1 MTDRKCQRF
10 TAFLPFLAA
19 LATLVLFAGS
29 TRVSAAAPPV
39 PPAEGDNML
48 PETSDSGH
56 DSASPSEDSGTT
68 NTSEIFE
75 FSQGTILGFSE
86 AYLENTA
93 QSGGSITLTIPDKI
107 NGVSVT
113 AIGDRAFYGLKN
125 LTGVLRLP
133 AAITRIGTEAF
144 YGTGLSTVYLPSSLS
159 ACGASAFDSGPVLVF
174 PDQTCFEKF
183 ASSDMTTDWKRAGY
197 LLKLT
202 LQNVNGTK
210 TQRQVLYNLPLSYTK
225 NAQDEWK
232 KDSSWKLPAIP
243 AEDGY
248 SSGRWVF
255 DPSDSDAK
263 SVTED
268 TSVTGDTLY
277 AVRSIVPPEISFGKD
292 INCEYDGK
300 EHTLSVRS
308 SHPLYSSSDTAE
320 EGDVLFFYTWNWEEN
335 GQKQEKKGYD
345 LSSLS
350 FTLAC
355 DLSVTVDVEAQ
366 VKAAE
371 GGTSSVLAKKS
382 HTWTVQITEPESPE
396 VSESSTPTESPDSLD
411 VPGTQES
418 SGSNESSG
426 SGESKDPAGSGNE
439 KLPSEATDSENTSG
453 SESSSGSGNSSVF
466 SCQIEIQGNSGGSVD
481 PEGKLTIQ
489 NGSKITFTFTPDPG
503 FCIQKVMLD
512 GENVTA
518 QIKEN
523 RYTPEPQ
530 SLSADHDPHKLS
542 VSFRRLKK
550 AELLELFKAL
560 PPLDGT
566 TDYSEETKDA
576 YLDAWIQY
584 QALQKNGGMRLGS
597 EVLQT
602 YYKNLSCLPCFDLK
616 VNVDEK
622 VKDLVSVP
630 DVSPVLSSLTQE
642 EAQGLLDGNITKI
655 SFLLEITPA
664 NLDETQEQAIL
675 SLLDSPVLMESF
687 QAALEKTVE
696 KQGASNTW
704 TSFPSGPSL
713 TLRCSFAGAKP
724 HEKGYERTF
733 YIAMQKKASGETDD
747 AALMKTKTT
756 KKTVLTAEASSFP
769 AVFTLLYQDRKAGGE
784 TGTTETPSESESPS
798 SSQPGDVSGNNP
810 SGGGSSGG
818 NTSSESSS
826 ESSSSGSTSSSSSS
840 SSSSSGSGS
849 SGNQNSGKNDSGD
862 NDSRDNDSRNNDSG
876 NNDSRNNDSAT
887 HVPDYEKE
895 FWEDVRS
902 LIQQA
907 KAGETVNVN
916 AVTWDKMPENVM
928 DALRKNPHVALIVR
942 WDGGDPVIIPALTAL
957 AKEEGRVYYPLSY
970 LSGLYKTINA
980 ALTQPV
986 PQPSATPQLTAPAQ
1000 PSSSYTPTPESMGVK
1015 RPQNTQDGSQTQD
1028 TEESAEPET
1037 AAEPEGSLPAP
1048 SSENTSA
1055 EPLNTVQVSQVQ
1067 RSPVTIIVLVAS
1079 AALLILVLILIAVLL
1094 TLKKK

>member
-10 TAFLPFLAA
+10 TAFLPFLAV

-39 PPAEGDNML
+39 PPAKGDNTL
-48 PETSDSGH
+48 PETSDSVH

-86 AYLENTA
+86 AYLENAA

-125 LTGVLRLP
+125 LTGVLKLP
-133 AAITRIGTEAF
+133 AAITRIGAEAF
-144 YGTGLSTVYLPSSLS
+144 YGTGLSTVYLPASLS
-159 ACGASAFDSGPVLVF
+159 ACGTSAFDSGPVLVF

-197 LLKLT
+197 PLKLT
-202 LQNVNGTK
+202 LQNVNGTT

-225 NAQDEWK
+225 NAQGEWK

-300 EHTLSVRS
+300 EHTLSVRT

-350 FTLAC
+350 FTQAC

-396 VSESSTPTESPDSLD
+396 VSESS
-411 VPGTQES
+411 
-418 SGSNESSG
+418 
-426 SGESKDPAGSGNE
+426 GSGNE
-439 KLPSEATDSENTSG
+439 KLPSESTDSENTSG
-453 SESSSGSGNSSVF
+453 SESTSGSGNSSVF
-466 SCQIEIQGNSGGSVD
+466 SCQIEIQDNSGGSVD
-481 PEGKLTIQ
+481 PEGMLTIQ

-523 RYTPEPQ
+523 RYTLEPQ

-560 PPLDGT
+560 PSLDGT
-566 TDYSEETKDA
+566 TDYSEENRDA

-642 EAQGLLDGNITKI
+642 EAQGLLDGDITKI

-664 NLDETQEQAIL
+664 NLDETQEQTIL

-733 YIAMQKKASGETDD
+733 YIAMQKKASGETND

-818 NTSSESSS
+818 NTSGESSS
-826 ESSSSGSTSSSSSS
+826 G
-840 SSSSSGSGS
+840 SSSSGSGS
-849 SGNQNSGKNDSGD
+849 SGNQNSGD
-862 NDSRDNDSRNNDSG
+862 NDSR

-902 LIQQA
+902 LIQKA

-1000 PSSSYTPTPESMGVK
+1000 SSSSYTPTPESMGVK
-1015 RPQNTQDGSQTQD
+1015 RPQNTQDDSPTQAS
-1028 TEESAEPET
+1028 EESTEPET
-1037 AAEPEGSLPAP
+1037 AAEPEGSLPAA
-1048 SSENTSA
+1048 SSENVSA
-1055 EPLNTVQVSQVQ
+1055 EPLNTVQVSQAQ
-1067 RSPVTIIVLVAS
+1067 KSPVTIIILVAS

>member
-10 TAFLPFLAA
+10 TAFLPFLAV

-39 PPAEGDNML
+39 PPAEGDNTL
-48 PETSDSGH
+48 PETSDSVH

-68 NTSEIFE
+68 GTSEIFE

-86 AYLENTA
+86 AYLENAA

-133 AAITRIGTEAF
+133 AAITRIGAEAF

-197 LLKLT
+197 PLKLT
-202 LQNVNGTK
+202 LQNVNGTT

-225 NAQDEWK
+225 NAQGEWK

-320 EGDVLFFYTWNWEEN
+320 EGDVLFFYTWSWEEN

-350 FTLAC
+350 FTQAC

-371 GGTSSVLAKKS
+371 GGTSSVLAEKS

-396 VSESSTPTESPDSLD
+396 VSESS
-411 VPGTQES
+411 
-418 SGSNESSG
+418 
-426 SGESKDPAGSGNE
+426 GSGNE
-439 KLPSEATDSENTSG
+439 KLPSESTDSENTSG
-453 SESSSGSGNSSVF
+453 SESTSGSGNSSVF

-481 PEGKLTIQ
+481 PEGMLTIQ

-642 EAQGLLDGNITKI
+642 EAQGLLDGDITKI

-826 ESSSSGSTSSSSSS
+826 G
-840 SSSSSGSGS
+840 SSSSGSGS
-849 SGNQNSGKNDSGD
+849 SGNQNSGK
-862 NDSRDNDSRNNDSG
+862 NDSRNNDSG

-902 LIQQA
+902 LIQKA

-1000 PSSSYTPTPESMGVK
+1000 SSSSYTPTPESMGVK
-1015 RPQNTQDGSQTQD
+1015 RPQNTQDDSPTQAS
-1028 TEESAEPET
+1028 EESTEPET
-1037 AAEPEGSLPAP
+1037 AAEPEGSLPAA
-1048 SSENTSA
+1048 SSENVSA
-1055 EPLNTVQVSQVQ
+1055 EPLNTVQVSQAQ
-1067 RSPVTIIVLVAS
+1067 KSPVTIIILVAS

>member
-10 TAFLPFLAA
+10 TAFLPFLAV

-39 PPAEGDNML
+39 PPAKGDNML
-48 PETSDSGH
+48 PETSDSVH
-56 DSASPSEDSGTT
+56 DSASLSEDSGTT

-133 AAITRIGTEAF
+133 AAITRIGAEAF

-159 ACGASAFDSGPVLVF
+159 ACGTSAFDSGPVLVF

-197 LLKLT
+197 PLKLT
-202 LQNVNGTK
+202 LQNVNGTT

-225 NAQDEWK
+225 NAQGEWK

-320 EGDVLFFYTWNWEEN
+320 EGDVLFFYTWSWEEN

-350 FTLAC
+350 FTQAC

-371 GGTSSVLAKKS
+371 GGTSSVLAEKS

-396 VSESSTPTESPDSLD
+396 VSESS
-411 VPGTQES
+411 
-418 SGSNESSG
+418 
-426 SGESKDPAGSGNE
+426 GSGNE
-439 KLPSEATDSENTSG
+439 KLPSESTDSENTSG
-453 SESSSGSGNSSVF
+453 SESTSGSGNSSVF

-481 PEGKLTIQ
+481 PEGMLTIQ

-642 EAQGLLDGNITKI
+642 EAQGLLDGDITKI

-664 NLDETQEQAIL
+664 NLDETQEQTIL

-826 ESSSSGSTSSSSSS
+826 G
-840 SSSSSGSGS
+840 SSSSGSGS
-849 SGNQNSGKNDSGD
+849 SGNQNSGKNDS
-862 NDSRDNDSRNNDSG
+862 R

-902 LIQQA
+902 LIQKA

-1000 PSSSYTPTPESMGVK
+1000 SSSSYTPTPESMGVK
-1015 RPQNTQDGSQTQD
+1015 RPQNTQDDSPTQAS
-1028 TEESAEPET
+1028 EESTEPET
-1037 AAEPEGSLPAP
+1037 AAEPEGSLPAA
-1048 SSENTSA
+1048 SSENVSA
-1055 EPLNTVQVSQVQ
+1055 EPLNTVQVSQAQ
-1067 RSPVTIIVLVAS
+1067 KSPVTIIILVAS

>member
-10 TAFLPFLAA
+10 TAFLPFLAV

-39 PPAEGDNML
+39 PPAKGDNTL
-48 PETSDSGH
+48 PETSDSVH

-68 NTSEIFE
+68 GTSEIFE

-86 AYLENTA
+86 AYLENAA

-133 AAITRIGTEAF
+133 AAITRIGAEAF

-197 LLKLT
+197 PLKLT
-202 LQNVNGTK
+202 LQNVNGTT

-225 NAQDEWK
+225 NAQGEWK

-350 FTLAC
+350 FTQAC

-371 GGTSSVLAKKS
+371 GGASSVLAEKS

-396 VSESSTPTESPDSLD
+396 VSESS
-411 VPGTQES
+411 
-418 SGSNESSG
+418 
-426 SGESKDPAGSGNE
+426 GSGNE
-439 KLPSEATDSENTSG
+439 KLPSESTDSENTSG
-453 SESSSGSGNSSVF
+453 SESTSGSGNSSVF

-481 PEGKLTIQ
+481 PEGMLTIQ

-523 RYTPEPQ
+523 SYTPEPQ

-560 PPLDGT
+560 PSLDGT
-566 TDYSEETKDA
+566 TDYSEENRDA

-642 EAQGLLDGNITKI
+642 EAQGLLDGDITKI

-664 NLDETQEQAIL
+664 NLDETQEQTIL

-826 ESSSSGSTSSSSSS
+826 G
-840 SSSSSGSGS
+840 SSSSGSGS

-862 NDSRDNDSRNNDSG
+862 NDSRNNDS
-876 NNDSRNNDSAT
+876 ST

-902 LIQQA
+902 LIQKA

-1000 PSSSYTPTPESMGVK
+1000 SSSSYTPTPESMGVK
-1015 RPQNTQDGSQTQD
+1015 RPQNTQDDSPTQAS
-1028 TEESAEPET
+1028 EESTEPET
-1037 AAEPEGSLPAP
+1037 AAEPEGSLPAA
-1048 SSENTSA
+1048 SSENVSA
-1055 EPLNTVQVSQVQ
+1055 EPLNTVQVSQAQ
-1067 RSPVTIIVLVAS
+1067 KSPVTIIILVAS

>member
-10 TAFLPFLAA
+10 TAFLPFLAV

-48 PETSDSGH
+48 PETSDSVH

-68 NTSEIFE
+68 GTSEIFE

-133 AAITRIGTEAF
+133 AAITRIGAEAF
-144 YGTGLSTVYLPSSLS
+144 YGTGLSTVYLPASLS

-197 LLKLT
+197 PLKLT
-202 LQNVNGTK
+202 LQNVNGTT

-225 NAQDEWK
+225 NAQGEWK

-292 INCEYDGK
+292 IICEYDGK
-300 EHTLSVRS
+300 EHTLSVRT

-320 EGDVLFFYTWNWEEN
+320 EGDVLFFYTWSWEEN

-350 FTLAC
+350 FTQTC

-396 VSESSTPTESPDSLD
+396 VSESS
-411 VPGTQES
+411 
-418 SGSNESSG
+418 
-426 SGESKDPAGSGNE
+426 GSGNE
-439 KLPSEATDSENTSG
+439 KLPSESTDSENTSG
-453 SESSSGSGNSSVF
+453 SESTSGSGNSSVF

-481 PEGKLTIQ
+481 PEGMLTIQ

-642 EAQGLLDGNITKI
+642 EAQGLLDGDITKI

-826 ESSSSGSTSSSSSS
+826 G
-840 SSSSSGSGS
+840 SSSSGSGS
-849 SGNQNSGKNDSGD
+849 SGNQNSGKNDS
-862 NDSRDNDSRNNDSG
+862 R

-902 LIQQA
+902 LIQKA

-1000 PSSSYTPTPESMGVK
+1000 SSSSYTPTPESMGVK
-1015 RPQNTQDGSQTQD
+1015 RPQNTQDDSPTQAS
-1028 TEESAEPET
+1028 EESTEPET
-1037 AAEPEGSLPAP
+1037 AAEPEGSLPAA
-1048 SSENTSA
+1048 SSENVSA
-1055 EPLNTVQVSQVQ
+1055 EPLNTVQVSQAQ
-1067 RSPVTIIVLVAS
+1067 KSPVTIIILVAS

>member
-10 TAFLPFLAA
+10 TAFLPFLAV

-39 PPAEGDNML
+39 PPAKGDNTL
-48 PETSDSGH
+48 PETSDSVH

-86 AYLENTA
+86 AYLENAA

-125 LTGVLRLP
+125 LTGVLKLP
-133 AAITRIGTEAF
+133 AAITRIGAEAF
-144 YGTGLSTVYLPSSLS
+144 YGTGLSTVYLPASLS
-159 ACGASAFDSGPVLVF
+159 AYGASAFDSGPVLVF

-197 LLKLT
+197 PLKLT
-202 LQNVNGTK
+202 LQNVNGTT

-225 NAQDEWK
+225 NAQGEWK

-300 EHTLSVRS
+300 EHTLSVRT

-350 FTLAC
+350 FTQAC

-396 VSESSTPTESPDSLD
+396 VSESS
-411 VPGTQES
+411 
-418 SGSNESSG
+418 
-426 SGESKDPAGSGNE
+426 GSGNE
-439 KLPSEATDSENTSG
+439 KLPSESTDSENTSG
-453 SESSSGSGNSSVF
+453 SESTSGSGNSSVF
-466 SCQIEIQGNSGGSVD
+466 SCQIEIQDNSGGSVD
-481 PEGKLTIQ
+481 PEGMLTIQ

-523 RYTPEPQ
+523 RYTLEPQ

-560 PPLDGT
+560 PSLDGT
-566 TDYSEETKDA
+566 TDYSEENRDA

-642 EAQGLLDGNITKI
+642 EAQGLLDGDITKI

-664 NLDETQEQAIL
+664 NLDETQEQTIL

-733 YIAMQKKASGETDD
+733 YIAMQKKASGETND

-818 NTSSESSS
+818 NTSGESSS
-826 ESSSSGSTSSSSSS
+826 G
-840 SSSSSGSGS
+840 SSSSGSGS
-849 SGNQNSGKNDSGD
+849 SGNQNSGD
-862 NDSRDNDSRNNDSG
+862 NDSR

-902 LIQQA
+902 LIQKA

-1000 PSSSYTPTPESMGVK
+1000 SSSSYTPTPESMGVK
-1015 RPQNTQDGSQTQD
+1015 RPQNTQDDSPTQAS
-1028 TEESAEPET
+1028 EESTEPET
-1037 AAEPEGSLPAP
+1037 AAEPEGSLPAA
-1048 SSENTSA
+1048 SSENVSA
-1055 EPLNTVQVSQVQ
+1055 EPLNTVQVSQAQ
-1067 RSPVTIIVLVAS
+1067 KSPVTIIILVAS

>member
-10 TAFLPFLAA
+10 TAFLPFLAV

-39 PPAEGDNML
+39 PPAKGDNML
-48 PETSDSGH
+48 PETSDSVH
-56 DSASPSEDSGTT
+56 DSASLSEDSGTT

-113 AIGDRAFYGLKN
+113 AIGDRAFYGIKN
-125 LTGVLRLP
+125 LPGVLGLP
-133 AAITRIGTEAF
+133 AAITRIGAEAF

-159 ACGASAFDSGPVLVF
+159 ACGTSAFDSGPVLVF

-197 LLKLT
+197 PLKLT
-202 LQNVNGTK
+202 LQNVNGTT

-225 NAQDEWK
+225 NAQGEWK

-320 EGDVLFFYTWNWEEN
+320 EGDVLFFYTWSWEEN

-350 FTLAC
+350 FTQAC

-371 GGTSSVLAKKS
+371 GGTSSVLAEKS

-396 VSESSTPTESPDSLD
+396 VSESS
-411 VPGTQES
+411 
-418 SGSNESSG
+418 
-426 SGESKDPAGSGNE
+426 GSGNE
-439 KLPSEATDSENTSG
+439 KLPSESTDSENTSG
-453 SESSSGSGNSSVF
+453 SESTSGSGNSSVF

-481 PEGKLTIQ
+481 PEGMLTIQ

-642 EAQGLLDGNITKI
+642 EAQGLLDGDITKI

-664 NLDETQEQAIL
+664 NLDETQEQTIL

-826 ESSSSGSTSSSSSS
+826 G
-840 SSSSSGSGS
+840 SSSSGSGS
-849 SGNQNSGKNDSGD
+849 SGNQNSGKNDS
-862 NDSRDNDSRNNDSG
+862 R

-902 LIQQA
+902 LIQKA

-1000 PSSSYTPTPESMGVK
+1000 SSSSYTPTPESMGVK
-1015 RPQNTQDGSQTQD
+1015 RPQNTQDDSPTQAS
-1028 TEESAEPET
+1028 EESTEPET
-1037 AAEPEGSLPAP
+1037 AAEPEGSLPAA
-1048 SSENTSA
+1048 SSENVSA
-1055 EPLNTVQVSQVQ
+1055 EPLNTVQVSQAQ
-1067 RSPVTIIVLVAS
+1067 KSPVTIIILVAS

>member
-10 TAFLPFLAA
+10 TAFLPFLAV

-39 PPAEGDNML
+39 PPAKGDNML
-48 PETSDSGH
+48 PETSDSVH
-56 DSASPSEDSGTT
+56 DSASLSEDSGTT

-113 AIGDRAFYGLKN
+113 AIGDRAFYGCQSLA
-125 LTGVLRLP
+125 GVLQLP
-133 AAITRIGTEAF
+133 HSITQIGAEAF

-159 ACGASAFDSGPVLVF
+159 ACGTSAFDSGPVLVF

-197 LLKLT
+197 PLKLT
-202 LQNVNGTK
+202 LQNVNGTT

-225 NAQDEWK
+225 NAQGEWK

-320 EGDVLFFYTWNWEEN
+320 EGDVLFFYTWSWEEN

-350 FTLAC
+350 FTQAC

-371 GGTSSVLAKKS
+371 GGTSSVLAEKS

-396 VSESSTPTESPDSLD
+396 VSESS
-411 VPGTQES
+411 
-418 SGSNESSG
+418 
-426 SGESKDPAGSGNE
+426 GSGNE
-439 KLPSEATDSENTSG
+439 KLPSESTDSENTSG
-453 SESSSGSGNSSVF
+453 SESTSGSGNSSVF

-481 PEGKLTIQ
+481 PEGMLTIQ

-642 EAQGLLDGNITKI
+642 EAQGLLDGDITKI

-664 NLDETQEQAIL
+664 NLDETQEQTIL

-826 ESSSSGSTSSSSSS
+826 G
-840 SSSSSGSGS
+840 SSSSGSGS
-849 SGNQNSGKNDSGD
+849 SGNQNSGKNDS
-862 NDSRDNDSRNNDSG
+862 R

-902 LIQQA
+902 LIQKA

-1000 PSSSYTPTPESMGVK
+1000 SSSSYTPTPESMGVK
-1015 RPQNTQDGSQTQD
+1015 RPQNTQDDSPTQAS
-1028 TEESAEPET
+1028 EESTEPET
-1037 AAEPEGSLPAP
+1037 AAEPEGSLPAA
-1048 SSENTSA
+1048 SSENVSA
-1055 EPLNTVQVSQVQ
+1055 EPLNTVQVSQAQ
-1067 RSPVTIIVLVAS
+1067 KSPVTIIILVAS

>member
-10 TAFLPFLAA
+10 TAFLPFLAV

-39 PPAEGDNML
+39 PPAEGDNTL
-48 PETSDSGH
+48 PETSDSVH

-68 NTSEIFE
+68 GTSEIFE

-86 AYLENTA
+86 AYLENAA

-133 AAITRIGTEAF
+133 AAITRIGAEAF
-144 YGTGLSTVYLPSSLS
+144 YGTGLSTVYLPASLS

-183 ASSDMTTDWKRAGY
+183 ASSDITTDWKRAGY
-197 LLKLT
+197 PLKLT
-202 LQNVNGTK
+202 LQNVNGTT

-225 NAQDEWK
+225 NAQGEWK

-292 INCEYDGK
+292 IICEYDGK

-320 EGDVLFFYTWNWEEN
+320 EGDVLFFYTWSWEEN

-350 FTLAC
+350 FTQAC

-371 GGTSSVLAKKS
+371 GGTSSVLAEKS

-396 VSESSTPTESPDSLD
+396 VSESS
-411 VPGTQES
+411 
-418 SGSNESSG
+418 
-426 SGESKDPAGSGNE
+426 GSGNE
-439 KLPSEATDSENTSG
+439 KLPSESTDSENTSG
-453 SESSSGSGNSSVF
+453 SESTSGSGNSSVF

-481 PEGKLTIQ
+481 PEGMLTIQ

-642 EAQGLLDGNITKI
+642 EAQGLLDGDITKI

-826 ESSSSGSTSSSSSS
+826 G
-840 SSSSSGSGS
+840 SSSSGSGS
-849 SGNQNSGKNDSGD
+849 SGNQNSGN
-862 NDSRDNDSRNNDSG
+862 NDSR

-902 LIQQA
+902 LIQKA

-1000 PSSSYTPTPESMGVK
+1000 SSSSYTPTPESMGVK
-1015 RPQNTQDGSQTQD
+1015 RPQNTQDDSLTQAS
-1028 TEESAEPET
+1028 EESTEPET
-1037 AAEPEGSLPAP
+1037 AAEPEGSLPAA
-1048 SSENTSA
+1048 SSENVSA
-1055 EPLNTVQVSQVQ
+1055 EPLNTVQVSQAQ
-1067 RSPVTIIVLVAS
+1067 KSPVTIIILVAS

>member
-10 TAFLPFLAA
+10 TAFLPFLAV

-48 PETSDSGH
+48 PETSDSVH

-68 NTSEIFE
+68 GTSEIFE

-86 AYLENTA
+86 AYLENAA

-133 AAITRIGTEAF
+133 AAITRIGAEAF
-144 YGTGLSTVYLPSSLS
+144 YGTGLSTVYLPASLS

-197 LLKLT
+197 PLKLT
-202 LQNVNGTK
+202 LQNVNGTT

-225 NAQDEWK
+225 NAQGEWK

-292 INCEYDGK
+292 IICEYDGK
-300 EHTLSVRS
+300 EHTLSVRT

-320 EGDVLFFYTWNWEEN
+320 EGDVLFFYTWSWEEN

-350 FTLAC
+350 FTQAC

-396 VSESSTPTESPDSLD
+396 VSESS
-411 VPGTQES
+411 
-418 SGSNESSG
+418 
-426 SGESKDPAGSGNE
+426 GSGNE
-439 KLPSEATDSENTSG
+439 KLPSESTDSENTSG
-453 SESSSGSGNSSVF
+453 SESTSGSGNSSVF

-481 PEGKLTIQ
+481 PEGMLTIQ

-826 ESSSSGSTSSSSSS
+826 G
-840 SSSSSGSGS
+840 SSSSGSGS
-849 SGNQNSGKNDSGD
+849 SGNQNSGKNDS
-862 NDSRDNDSRNNDSG
+862 R

-902 LIQQA
+902 LIQKA

-1000 PSSSYTPTPESMGVK
+1000 SSSSYTPTPESMGVK
-1015 RPQNTQDGSQTQD
+1015 RPQNTQDDSPTQAS
-1028 TEESAEPET
+1028 EESTEPET
-1037 AAEPEGSLPAP
+1037 AAEPEGSLPAA
-1048 SSENTSA
+1048 SSENVSA
-1055 EPLNTVQVSQVQ
+1055 EPLNTVQVSQAQ
-1067 RSPVTIIVLVAS
+1067 KSPVTIIILVAS

>member
-1 MTDRKCQRF
+1 M
-10 TAFLPFLAA
+10 
-19 LATLVLFAGS
+19 
-29 TRVSAAAPPV
+29 
-39 PPAEGDNML
+39 
-48 PETSDSGH
+48 
-56 DSASPSEDSGTT
+56 
-68 NTSEIFE
+68 
-75 FSQGTILGFSE
+75 
-86 AYLENTA
+86 
-93 QSGGSITLTIPDKI
+93 
-107 NGVSVT
+107 
-113 AIGDRAFYGLKN
+113 
-125 LTGVLRLP
+125 LRLP
-133 AAITRIGTEAF
+133 AAITRIGAEAF

-159 ACGASAFDSGPVLVF
+159 ACGTSAFDSGPVLVF

-197 LLKLT
+197 PLKLT
-202 LQNVNGTK
+202 LQNVNGTT

-225 NAQDEWK
+225 NAQGEWK

-320 EGDVLFFYTWNWEEN
+320 EGDVLFFYTWSWEEN

-350 FTLAC
+350 FTQAC

-371 GGTSSVLAKKS
+371 GGTSSVLAEKS

-396 VSESSTPTESPDSLD
+396 VSESS
-411 VPGTQES
+411 
-418 SGSNESSG
+418 
-426 SGESKDPAGSGNE
+426 GSGNE
-439 KLPSEATDSENTSG
+439 KLPSESTDSENTSG
-453 SESSSGSGNSSVF
+453 SESTSGSGNSSVF

-481 PEGKLTIQ
+481 PEGMLTIQ

-642 EAQGLLDGNITKI
+642 EAQGLLDGDITKI

-664 NLDETQEQAIL
+664 NLDETQEQTIL

-826 ESSSSGSTSSSSSS
+826 G
-840 SSSSSGSGS
+840 SSSSGSGS
-849 SGNQNSGKNDSGD
+849 SGNQNSGKNDS
-862 NDSRDNDSRNNDSG
+862 R

-902 LIQQA
+902 LIQKA

-1000 PSSSYTPTPESMGVK
+1000 SSSSYTPTPESMGVK
-1015 RPQNTQDGSQTQD
+1015 RPQNTQDDSPTQAS
-1028 TEESAEPET
+1028 EESTEPET
-1037 AAEPEGSLPAP
+1037 AAEPEGSLPAA
-1048 SSENTSA
+1048 SSENVSA
-1055 EPLNTVQVSQVQ
+1055 EPLNTVQVSQAQ
-1067 RSPVTIIVLVAS
+1067 KSPVTIIILVAS

>member
-10 TAFLPFLAA
+10 TVFLPFLAV

-48 PETSDSGH
+48 PETSDSVH

-68 NTSEIFE
+68 GTSEIFE

-125 LTGVLRLP
+125 LIGVLRLP
-133 AAITRIGTEAF
+133 AAITRIGAEAF

-197 LLKLT
+197 PLKLT
-202 LQNVNGTK
+202 LQNVNGTT

-225 NAQDEWK
+225 NAQGEWK

-292 INCEYDGK
+292 IICEYDGK
-300 EHTLSVRS
+300 EHTLSVRT

-320 EGDVLFFYTWNWEEN
+320 EGDVLFFYTWSWEEN

-350 FTLAC
+350 FTQTC

-396 VSESSTPTESPDSLD
+396 VSESS
-411 VPGTQES
+411 
-418 SGSNESSG
+418 
-426 SGESKDPAGSGNE
+426 GSGNE
-439 KLPSEATDSENTSG
+439 KLPSESTDSENTSG
-453 SESSSGSGNSSVF
+453 SESTSGSGNSSVF

-481 PEGKLTIQ
+481 PEGMLTIQ

-642 EAQGLLDGNITKI
+642 EAQGLLDGDITKI

-769 AVFTLLYQDRKAGGE
+769 AIFTLLYQDRKAGGE

-826 ESSSSGSTSSSSSS
+826 G
-840 SSSSSGSGS
+840 SSSSGSGS
-849 SGNQNSGKNDSGD
+849 SGNQNSGKNDS
-862 NDSRDNDSRNNDSG
+862 R

-902 LIQQA
+902 LIQKA

-1000 PSSSYTPTPESMGVK
+1000 SSSSYTPTPESMGVK
-1015 RPQNTQDGSQTQD
+1015 RPQNTQDDSPTQAS
-1028 TEESAEPET
+1028 EESTEPET
-1037 AAEPEGSLPAP
+1037 AAEPEGSLPAA
-1048 SSENTSA
+1048 SSENVSA
-1055 EPLNTVQVSQVQ
+1055 EPLNTVQVSQAQ
-1067 RSPVTIIVLVAS
+1067 KSPVTIIILVAS

>member
-10 TAFLPFLAA
+10 TAFLPFLAV

-39 PPAEGDNML
+39 PPAEGDNTL
-48 PETSDSGH
+48 PETSDSVH

-68 NTSEIFE
+68 GTSEIFE

-133 AAITRIGTEAF
+133 AAITRIGAEAF
-144 YGTGLSTVYLPSSLS
+144 YGTGLSTVYLPASLS

-197 LLKLT
+197 PLKLT
-202 LQNVNGTK
+202 LQNVNGTT

-225 NAQDEWK
+225 NAQGEWK

-248 SSGRWVF
+248 SSSRWVF

-300 EHTLSVRS
+300 EHTLSVRT

-320 EGDVLFFYTWNWEEN
+320 EGDVLFFYTWSWEEN

-350 FTLAC
+350 FTQAC

-371 GGTSSVLAKKS
+371 GGTSSVLAEKS

-396 VSESSTPTESPDSLD
+396 VSESS
-411 VPGTQES
+411 
-418 SGSNESSG
+418 
-426 SGESKDPAGSGNE
+426 GSGNE
-439 KLPSEATDSENTSG
+439 KLPSESTDSENTSG
-453 SESSSGSGNSSVF
+453 SESTSGSGNSSVF

-481 PEGKLTIQ
+481 PEGMLTIQ

-756 KKTVLTAEASSFP
+756 KKTVLTAEAYSFP

-826 ESSSSGSTSSSSSS
+826 G
-840 SSSSSGSGS
+840 SSSSGSGS
-849 SGNQNSGKNDSGD
+849 SGNQNSGKNDS
-862 NDSRDNDSRNNDSG
+862 RNNDSG
-876 NNDSRNNDSAT
+876 NNDSAT

-902 LIQQA
+902 LIQKA

-1000 PSSSYTPTPESMGVK
+1000 SSSSYTPTPESMGVK
-1015 RPQNTQDGSQTQD
+1015 RPQNTQDDSPTQAS
-1028 TEESAEPET
+1028 EESTEPET
-1037 AAEPEGSLPAP
+1037 AAEPEGSLPAA
-1048 SSENTSA
+1048 SSENVSA
-1055 EPLNTVQVSQVQ
+1055 EPLNTVQVSQAQ
-1067 RSPVTIIVLVAS
+1067 KSPVTIIILVAS

>member
-10 TAFLPFLAA
+10 TAFLPFLAV

-39 PPAEGDNML
+39 PPAEGDNTL
-48 PETSDSGH
+48 PETSDSVH

-68 NTSEIFE
+68 GTSEIFE

-86 AYLENTA
+86 AYLENAA

-133 AAITRIGTEAF
+133 AAITRIGAEAF
-144 YGTGLSTVYLPSSLS
+144 YGTGLSTVYLPASLS

-197 LLKLT
+197 PLKLT
-202 LQNVNGTK
+202 LQNVNGTT

-225 NAQDEWK
+225 NAQGEWK

-320 EGDVLFFYTWNWEEN
+320 EGDVLFFYTWSWEEN

-350 FTLAC
+350 FTQAC

-371 GGTSSVLAKKS
+371 GGTSSVLAEKS

-396 VSESSTPTESPDSLD
+396 VSESS
-411 VPGTQES
+411 
-418 SGSNESSG
+418 
-426 SGESKDPAGSGNE
+426 GSGNE
-439 KLPSEATDSENTSG
+439 KLPSESTDSENTSG
-453 SESSSGSGNSSVF
+453 SESTSGSGNSSVF

-481 PEGKLTIQ
+481 PEGMLTIQ

-642 EAQGLLDGNITKI
+642 EAQGLLDGDITKI

-826 ESSSSGSTSSSSSS
+826 G
-840 SSSSSGSGS
+840 SSSSGSGS
-849 SGNQNSGKNDSGD
+849 SGNQNSGN
-862 NDSRDNDSRNNDSG
+862 NDSR

-902 LIQQA
+902 LIQKA

-1000 PSSSYTPTPESMGVK
+1000 SSSSYTPTPESMGVK
-1015 RPQNTQDGSQTQD
+1015 RPQNTQDDSLTQAS
-1028 TEESAEPET
+1028 EESTEPET
-1037 AAEPEGSLPAP
+1037 AAEPEGSLPAA
-1048 SSENTSA
+1048 SSENVSA
-1055 EPLNTVQVSQVQ
+1055 EPLNTVQVSQAQ
-1067 RSPVTIIVLVAS
+1067 KSPVTIIILVAS

>member
-1 MTDRKCQRF
+1 M
-10 TAFLPFLAA
+10 
-19 LATLVLFAGS
+19 
-29 TRVSAAAPPV
+29 
-39 PPAEGDNML
+39 
-48 PETSDSGH
+48 
-56 DSASPSEDSGTT
+56 
-68 NTSEIFE
+68 
-75 FSQGTILGFSE
+75 
-86 AYLENTA
+86 
-93 QSGGSITLTIPDKI
+93 
-107 NGVSVT
+107 
-113 AIGDRAFYGLKN
+113 
-125 LTGVLRLP
+125 
-133 AAITRIGTEAF
+133 
-144 YGTGLSTVYLPSSLS
+144 
-159 ACGASAFDSGPVLVF
+159 
-174 PDQTCFEKF
+174 
-183 ASSDMTTDWKRAGY
+183 
-197 LLKLT
+197 
-202 LQNVNGTK
+202 
-210 TQRQVLYNLPLSYTK
+210 
-225 NAQDEWK
+225 
-232 KDSSWKLPAIP
+232 
-243 AEDGY
+243 
-248 SSGRWVF
+248 
-255 DPSDSDAK
+255 
-263 SVTED
+263 
-268 TSVTGDTLY
+268 
-277 AVRSIVPPEISFGKD
+277 
-292 INCEYDGK
+292 
-300 EHTLSVRS
+300 
-308 SHPLYSSSDTAE
+308 
-320 EGDVLFFYTWNWEEN
+320 
-335 GQKQEKKGYD
+335 
-345 LSSLS
+345 
-350 FTLAC
+350 
-355 DLSVTVDVEAQ
+355 
-366 VKAAE
+366 
-371 GGTSSVLAKKS
+371 
-382 HTWTVQITEPESPE
+382 
-396 VSESSTPTESPDSLD
+396 
-411 VPGTQES
+411 
-418 SGSNESSG
+418 
-426 SGESKDPAGSGNE
+426 
-439 KLPSEATDSENTSG
+439 
-453 SESSSGSGNSSVF
+453 
-466 SCQIEIQGNSGGSVD
+466 
-481 PEGKLTIQ
+481 LTIQ

-642 EAQGLLDGNITKI
+642 EAQGLLDGDITKI

-826 ESSSSGSTSSSSSS
+826 G
-840 SSSSSGSGS
+840 SSSSGSGS
-849 SGNQNSGKNDSGD
+849 SGNQNSGKNDS
-862 NDSRDNDSRNNDSG
+862 R

-902 LIQQA
+902 LIQKA

-1000 PSSSYTPTPESMGVK
+1000 SSSSYTPTPESMGVK
-1015 RPQNTQDGSQTQD
+1015 RPQNTQDDSPTQAS
-1028 TEESAEPET
+1028 EESTEPET
-1037 AAEPEGSLPAP
+1037 AAEPEGSLPAA
-1048 SSENTSA
+1048 SSENVSA
-1055 EPLNTVQVSQVQ
+1055 EPLNTVQVSQAQ
-1067 RSPVTIIVLVAS
+1067 KSPVTIIILVAS

>member
-10 TAFLPFLAA
+10 TAFLPFLAV

-39 PPAEGDNML
+39 PPAKGDNTL
-48 PETSDSGH
+48 PETSDSVH

-86 AYLENTA
+86 AYLENAA

-125 LTGVLRLP
+125 LTGVLKLP
-133 AAITRIGTEAF
+133 AAITRIGAEAF
-144 YGTGLSTVYLPSSLS
+144 YGTGLSTVYLPASLS
-159 ACGASAFDSGPVLVF
+159 ACGTSAFDSGPVLVF

-197 LLKLT
+197 PLKLT
-202 LQNVNGTK
+202 LQNVNGTT

-225 NAQDEWK
+225 NAQGEWK

-300 EHTLSVRS
+300 EHTLSVRT

-350 FTLAC
+350 FTQAC

-396 VSESSTPTESPDSLD
+396 VSESS
-411 VPGTQES
+411 
-418 SGSNESSG
+418 
-426 SGESKDPAGSGNE
+426 GSGNE
-439 KLPSEATDSENTSG
+439 KLPSESTDSENTSG
-453 SESSSGSGNSSVF
+453 SESTSGSGNSSVF
-466 SCQIEIQGNSGGSVD
+466 SCQIEIQDNSGGSVD
-481 PEGKLTIQ
+481 PEGMLTIQ

-523 RYTPEPQ
+523 RYTLEPQ

-560 PPLDGT
+560 PSLDGT
-566 TDYSEETKDA
+566 TDYSEENRDA

-642 EAQGLLDGNITKI
+642 EAQGLLDGDITKI

-664 NLDETQEQAIL
+664 NLDETQEQTIL

-818 NTSSESSS
+818 NTSGESSS
-826 ESSSSGSTSSSSSS
+826 G
-840 SSSSSGSGS
+840 SSSSGSGS
-849 SGNQNSGKNDSGD
+849 SGNQNSGD
-862 NDSRDNDSRNNDSG
+862 NDSR

-902 LIQQA
+902 LIQKA

-1000 PSSSYTPTPESMGVK
+1000 SSSSYTPTPESMGVK
-1015 RPQNTQDGSQTQD
+1015 RPQNTQDDSPTQAS
-1028 TEESAEPET
+1028 EESTEPET
-1037 AAEPEGSLPAP
+1037 AAEPEGSLPAA
-1048 SSENTSA
+1048 SSENVSA
-1055 EPLNTVQVSQVQ
+1055 EPLNTVQVSQAQ
-1067 RSPVTIIVLVAS
+1067 KSPVTIIILVAS